1 MLKRKDRT
9 NKKVKMQKEK
19 GEGKK
24 LLKREQTDSDK
35 L

>member
-24 LLKREQTDSDK
+24 TAKKRTDR
-35 L
+35 